1 MARIINTDKFAGST
15 VEELVKTSALLVPD
29 APGTGMGYD
38 ATFGDDTVLITPEA
52 GYEISEDSV
61 ILSSSI
67 TLGPGETFLVRVAA
81 GADHTSS
88 VWTHVTMPD
97 RPQAPAN
104 PNITAGRTSVSVSDA
119 GIEIRIGD
127 GEWGTTISGLTSGTS
142 YTVQYRL
149 ASTETSFAGV
159 AGEVTVRTTSSSG
172 GGGGGTTP
180 TPDPEPDEDTET
192 VTNPDGSSTTTTTR
206 PDGSSTVTT
215 ERPDGSSTTT
225 DTKPVTGGTQ
235 TTVTETDSDGN
246 TTSTTTTETET
257 ITSTGST
264 VTSTTVEKT
273 DAEGNTTSTTES
285 TYTSEDESTVT
296 QVTVSTDANG
306 NKTAQTNT
314 TVTIALSDEGT
325 ATVSTDA
332 IEEAVN
338 QIGDATSDIQEAEKV
353 ITVQPGGD
361 TTQNVQVVME
371 PEAIRHVADA
381 GAQLEI
387 AGDVGTIKASTDVAT
402 SLSQR
407 ENPVTMSISLA
418 DKTQM
423 APVIQGIVGDRPTYQ
438 LTASSGEDSIH
449 ELGGNVTVTIPY
461 TLSEGEDPES
471 IVVFYV
477 DDDGILHAMPTT
489 YENGVVSFTTDH
501 FSYYTIQS
509 EIAAPTPEP
518 SDEGGDNTVFYI
530 AAAIVAIVVV
540 AAVALAVRHKA

>member
-1 MARIINTDKFAGST
+1 MA
-15 VEELVKTSALLVPD
+15 LYVPE
-29 APGTGMGYD
+29 APPEGYGFT
-38 ATFGDDTVLITPEA
+38 AVFGDDTATITPQERF
-52 GYEISEDSV
+52 EISSDGENVSE
-61 ILSSSI
+61 LL
-67 TLGPGETFLVRVAA
+67 TLGPGGMFKVRVVANGEYTCSA
-81 GADHTSS
+81 
-88 VWTHVTMPD
+88 WTDVTMPE
-97 RPQAPAN
+97 RSQAPSN
-104 PNITAGRTSVSVSDA
+104 PNITAGRTSISASGA
-119 GIEIRIGD
+119 GIEICIGD
-127 GEWGTTISGLTSGTS
+127 GEWGTTISGLNSGTS

-149 ASTETSFAGV
+149 ASTETSFASV
-159 AGEVTVRTTSSSG
+159 TGEVTIRTTSPSG

-180 TPDPEPDEDTET
+180 TPDPEPEEDTET

-225 DTKPVTGGTQ
+225 DTRPVTGGTQ
-235 TTVTETDSDGN
+235 TTVTETDIDGN
-246 TTSTTTTETET
+246 TTSTTTTETEI

-273 DAEGNTTSTTES
+273 DADGNTTSTTES

-296 QVTVSTDANG
+296 QETVSTDANG

-353 ITVQPGGD
+353 ITVQPRGD

-407 ENPVTMSISLA
+407 E
-418 DKTQM
+418 
-423 APVIQGIVGDRPTYQ
+423 R
-438 LTASSGEDSIH
+438 
-449 ELGGNVTVTIPY
+449 
-461 TLSEGEDPES
+461 
-471 IVVFYV
+471 
-477 DDDGILHAMPTT
+477 
-489 YENGVVSFTTDH
+489 
-501 FSYYTIQS
+501 
-509 EIAAPTPEP
+509 
-518 SDEGGDNTVFYI
+518 
-530 AAAIVAIVVV
+530 
-540 AAVALAVRHKA
+540 ALLP